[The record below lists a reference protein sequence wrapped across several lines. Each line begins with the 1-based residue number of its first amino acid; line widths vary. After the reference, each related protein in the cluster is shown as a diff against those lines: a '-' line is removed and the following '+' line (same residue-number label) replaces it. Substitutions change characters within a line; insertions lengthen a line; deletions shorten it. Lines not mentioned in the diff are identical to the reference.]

1 MFFTKE
7 FLTFLLY
14 YFGAVSIVTFGMY
27 MVDKIKAMS
36 GAWRI
41 SEKALLIASVIGG
54 AVGGYVAMFLAW
66 HKVRKW
72 YFHVVNVIGI
82 LWQLGLLGYI
92 AWMVLL

>member
-1 MFFTKE
+1 MFFTE
-7 FLTFLLY
+7 GFLKFLLY
-14 YFGAVSIVTFGMY
+14 YFAAVSVVTLVMY
-27 MVDKIKAMS
+27 MIDKIKAMS

-41 SEKALLIASVIGG
+41 SEKALLIASIIGG
-54 AVGGYVAMFLAW
+54 AAGGYLAMFLAW

-72 YFHVVNVIGI
+72 YFHVVNIIGL